1 MILTVLFLVGMLT
14 AYLTLGLASG
24 RAYFILKLKQW
35 HNLTGVRMR
44 TQRQIEQEDKL
55 NELEAKAEYEKKMQ
69 DRNNERLSLMRALDA
84 AKDACEELEKER
96 LNFLNQIERHGR
108 DAYVIKVESFSEDLP
123 MQIYDHNDP
132 TLGQKY
138 DEISAKLVQAK
149 QRLKR
154 ANQSID
160 KFDQR
165 RRRNWEGETWHD
177 YKAYGSRYV
186 KSYEDERDKFKKEIN
201 PYAITMVFLW
211 PIMASWFIGQYAV
224 KHAIRFGDKVLHADT
239 LGNYVSPEEHKLE
252 ARIKALTEKDPE
264 LAKMYAELAKTL
276 EA

>member
-1 MILTVLFLVGMLT
+1 MILTVLFLVSMLIT
-14 AYLTLGLASG
+14 YLTIGLASG
-24 RAYFILKLKQW
+24 RTYFILKLKQW
-35 HNLTGVRMR
+35 HNLTGVHIR
-44 TQRQIEQEDKL
+44 TKRQIAQEDKL
-55 NELEAKAEYEKKMQ
+55 NELEAKASYEKKVQ
-69 DRNNERLSLMRALDA
+69 DRNNERISLVSTLDA
-84 AKDACEELEKER
+84 AKSACEDLEKEK
-96 LNFLNQIERHGR
+96 LDLLKQIERHGR
-108 DAYVIKVESFSEDLP
+108 SAYVIKVESFSEDLP
-123 MQIYDHNDP
+123 MQIYDRSDP

-138 DEISAKLVQAK
+138 DEISEKLIVAK

-177 YKAYGSRYV
+177 YKSYGSRYV
-186 KSYEDERDKFKKEIN
+186 KSYEDERAKFKEEIN

-211 PIMASWFIGQYAV
+211 PFMTGWFIGQYAV
-224 KHAIRFGDKVLHADT
+224 RHAIKFGDKILHADN

-252 ARIKALTEKDPE
+252 AKIKALTEKDPE